1 MRMHRILVV
10 DENPGTRR
18 DSAATLRALECTVQI
33 ATEASVA
40 LAKLRRVKFD
50 AVLLSASLPDV
61 PASTF
66 VERLHQ
72 DEALAMVP
80 VVVAAVTPR
89 AAIDAIRVGARACI
103 RKPVD
108 AGGLISALP
117 LLLNRRARN
126 VRPYRLATKPHSHA
140 PGTSPTPRSTRPRSL
155 HAQAATGRRAA
166 DQCIADDFPANV

>member
-10 DENPGTRR
+10 DENPCTRR
-18 DSAATLRALECTVQI
+18 DSVATLRALECTVAT
-33 ATEASVA
+33 ATEASGA
-40 LAKLRRVKFD
+40 LAKLRRLKFD

-61 PASTF
+61 PASTL
-66 VERLHQ
+66 VETLRQ
-72 DEALAMVP
+72 EEALATVP

-117 LLLNRRARN
+117 LLLNRRARTAAALRSHTATN
-126 VRPYRLATKPHSHA
+126 VSARGS
-140 PGTSPTPRSTRPRSL
+140 
-155 HAQAATGRRAA
+155 AATCSKARKAL
-166 DQCIADDFPANV
+166 

>member
-1 MRMHRILVV
+1 MRIHRILVV
-10 DENPGTRR
+10 DENPCTRR
-18 DSAATLRALECTVQI
+18 DSVATLRSLECTV
-33 ATEASVA
+33 ATATGASSA

-72 DEALAMVP
+72 DEALSMVP

-89 AAIDAIRVGARACI
+89 AAIDTIRVGARACI

-117 LLLNRRARN
+117 LLLNRRTRT
-126 VRPYRLATKPHSHA
+126 VPPYRSAAKTHSQAT
-140 PGTSPTPRSTRPRSL
+140 GTSPTSASTRPRPP
-155 HAQAATGRRAA
+155 HARSAASR
-166 DQCIADDFPANV
+166 